1 MKLTYQLFNFYG
13 IPVNFNLMFLILLFF
28 IEPITVV
35 CLFISILIHELAHA
49 FIALKKNYFVSE
61 VKIDVLYGFASMDI
75 SNIPERD
82 SWKIALAGPI
92 SNLILSVIAVLI
104 GSFYDF
110 EFLSQLF
117 VINILLFMFNILPI
131 YPMDGGR
138 ILRDILF
145 MKMSSRKLAK
155 KISSIVSLIFSS
167 LLLIWNIIDF
177 SLIGLVF
184 SSLFIYY
191 SLKELEWL

>member
-1 MKLTYQLFNFYG
+1 
-13 IPVNFNLMFLILLFF
+13 MFLILLFF

-49 FIALKKNYFVSE
+49 FIALQKNYFVSE

-167 LLLIWNIIDF
+167 LLLIWYIIDF

>member
-49 FIALKKNYFVSE
+49 FVALKKNYFVSE

-82 SWKIALAGPI
+82 SWKIALAGPV

-104 GSFYDF
+104 GAFYYF

-145 MKMSSRKLAK
+145 MKMSSRKSAK

>member
-49 FIALKKNYFVSE
+49 FIALQKNYFVSE

>member
-28 IEPITVV
+28 IEPITVI

-49 FIALKKNYFVSE
+49 FVALKKNYFVSE

-104 GSFYDF
+104 GSFYDY

-145 MKMSSRKLAK
+145 MKMSSRKSAK

>member
-49 FIALKKNYFVSE
+49 FIALQKNYFVSE

-82 SWKIALAGPI
+82 SWKIALAGPV

>member
-49 FIALKKNYFVSE
+49 FVALKKNYFVSE

-104 GSFYDF
+104 GSFYDY

-145 MKMSSRKLAK
+145 MKMSSRKSAK

>member
-49 FIALKKNYFVSE
+49 FIALQKNYFVSE

-167 LLLIWNIIDF
+167 LLLIWHIIDF

>member
-49 FIALKKNYFVSE
+49 FVALKKNYFVSE

-104 GSFYDF
+104 GSFYDY

-145 MKMSSRKLAK
+145 MKMSSRKSAK

-167 LLLIWNIIDF
+167 LLLIWYIIDF

-184 SSLFIYY
+184 SALFVYY

>member
-28 IEPITVV
+28 IEPITVI

-49 FIALKKNYFVSE
+49 FVALKKNYFVSE

-82 SWKIALAGPI
+82 SWKIALAGPV

-104 GSFYDF
+104 GSFYDY

-145 MKMSSRKLAK
+145 MKMSSRKSAK

>member
-49 FIALKKNYFVSE
+49 FIALQKNYFVSE

-167 LLLIWNIIDF
+167 LLLIWYIIDF

>member
-13 IPVNFNLMFLILLFF
+13 IPVNFNLMFLILFLF

-49 FIALKKNYFVSE
+49 FVALKKNYFVSE

-104 GSFYDF
+104 GSFYDY

-145 MKMSSRKLAK
+145 MKMSSRKSAK

>member
-1 MKLTYQLFNFYG
+1 
-13 IPVNFNLMFLILLFF
+13 
-28 IEPITVV
+28 
-35 CLFISILIHELAHA
+35 
-49 FIALKKNYFVSE
+49 
-61 VKIDVLYGFASMDI
+61 
-75 SNIPERD
+75 
-82 SWKIALAGPI
+82 
-92 SNLILSVIAVLI
+92 
-104 GSFYDF
+104 
-110 EFLSQLF
+110 
-117 VINILLFMFNILPI
+117 MFNILPI